1 MSAAHPEL
9 AVDVRDV
16 VKRYPKTRRWRD
28 MLRAPGAG
36 TSVEALRGVTL
47 QVAKG
52 TVHGLLGANGAGKTT
67 LLKILST
74 LVVPTEGSARV
85 AGFDVDTESEQVRR
99 RLGFVTAQERS
110 FYWRLSGR
118 QNLLFFA
125 ALHDLRGDRAV
136 QQVNRLLDIVGL
148 ADDADRS
155 FREYSSGMMQ
165 KVAIAR
171 GLLGDPELILM
182 DEPTASLDPPSTAWV
197 QDFTR
202 EVLVEEQGATVLV
215 ATHDLLEAERT
226 CDSLSLVDEGRIVTH
241 GTVEELKRPLGH
253 ARRSL
258 ITLLDPDATLL
269 EGLEGEGH
277 ELLPAAADDTRRRL
291 FGPGADDEIADFVA
305 ELAAAGARVI
315 EVRPEE
321 VQLSE
326 LFQRVGRAEEAT

>member
-1 MSAAHPEL
+1 MSAAPNDL
-9 AVDVRDV
+9 AVEVCDV

-36 TSVEALRGVTL
+36 ESVEALRGVTL
-47 QVAKG
+47 TVRKG

-74 LVVPTEGSARV
+74 LVVPSEGSARV
-85 AGFDVDTESEQVRR
+85 AGFDVDAEAEQVRR

-125 ALHDLRGDRAV
+125 ALHDLRRERAAE
-136 QQVNRLLDIVGL
+136 QVERLLGVVGL
-148 ADDADRS
+148 TDDADRS

-202 EVLVEEQGATVLV
+202 EVLVQEQGATVLM

-226 CDSLSLVDEGRIVTH
+226 CDTLSLVDEGRIVAD
-241 GTVEELKRPLGH
+241 GTVDELKRPLGH
-253 ARRSL
+253 ALRT
-258 ITLLDPDATLL
+258 IVTLL
-269 EGLEGEGH
+269 EPDPTLLARLENEGH
-277 ELLPAAADDTRRRL
+277 ELMPAAEDDRRRRL
-291 FGPGADDEIADFVA
+291 FGPGEDDEVAAFVV
-305 ELAAAGARVI
+305 ELANAGARVL

-321 VQLSE
+321 LQLSE
-326 LFQRVGRAEEAT
+326 LFQRVGRERGAA

>member
-1 MSAAHPEL
+1 MSAAPPEF
-9 AVDVRDV
+9 AVEIRDV

-28 MLRAPGAG
+28 MLRAPRAG
-36 TSVEALRGVTL
+36 ESVEALRGVTL
-47 QVAKG
+47 TVRKG

-125 ALHDLRGDRAV
+125 ALHDLRGERAAK
-136 QQVNRLLDIVGL
+136 QVDRLLGIVGL
-148 ADDADRS
+148 TDDADRS

-202 EVLVEEQGATVLV
+202 DVLVKEQGATVLM

-226 CDSLSLVDEGRIVTH
+226 CDTLSLVDEGRIVAD
-241 GTVEELKRPLGH
+241 GTVEELKRPLGR
-253 ARRSL
+253 ALRSVV
-258 ITLLDPDATLL
+258 TLLDADQGLL
-269 EGLEGEGH
+269 ERLEGEGH
-277 ELLPAAADDTRRRL
+277 ELLPPTRDSRRRSL
-291 FGPGADDEIADFVA
+291 FGPSEDEKLAAFVA
-305 ELAAAGARVI
+305 ELSAGGARVV

-321 VQLSE
+321 LQLSE
-326 LFQRVGRAEEAT
+326 LFERVDRGEGAP